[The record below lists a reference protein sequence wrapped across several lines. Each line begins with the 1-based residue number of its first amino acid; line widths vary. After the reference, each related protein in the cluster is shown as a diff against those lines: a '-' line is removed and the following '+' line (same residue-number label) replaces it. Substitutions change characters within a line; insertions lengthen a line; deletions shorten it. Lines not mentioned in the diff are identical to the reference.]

1 MGATAQARSTLT
13 LCPFNSTIHLTRRL
27 RKRLAHHRRDFL
39 RDVTLARFQSLQEPF
54 AQCDAVLQ
62 RYVTPGTLNDGRVGE
77 LSERAGFVDE
87 LDLSCDAAGVRVVH
101 RQHAGMAHARCGVAG
116 VDDTWGS
123 TRQHPTAGGGGAHAC
138 ESTQCG
144 SGSHG

>member
-62 RYVTPGTLNDGRVGE
+62 RYVTPGTLNDGALASWTNARVSSANRDVDSAMQKKLAGE
-77 LSERAGFVDE
+77 ALSFSPHQAP
-87 LDLSCDAAGVRVVH
+87 H
-101 RQHAGMAHARCGVAG
+101 R
-116 VDDTWGS
+116 W
-123 TRQHPTAGGGGAHAC
+123 
-138 ESTQCG
+138 EI
-144 SGSHG
+144 